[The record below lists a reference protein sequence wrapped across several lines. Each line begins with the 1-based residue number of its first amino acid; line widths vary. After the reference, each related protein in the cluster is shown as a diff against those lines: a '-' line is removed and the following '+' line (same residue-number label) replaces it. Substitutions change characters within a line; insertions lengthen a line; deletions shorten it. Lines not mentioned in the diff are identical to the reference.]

1 MLNKEQVEFIVN
13 NIDNKSQKRLV
24 DEYGIED
31 YMEYYSDDLVSYLSD
46 HEKYYTSDEEL
57 EGKPNY
63 REFNTRNAVAEVNG
77 RYFAYDEEYWSKGIR
92 EVKPIE
98 VTTIIFNYI

>member
-13 NIDNKSQKRLV
+13 NIGSNRLKQEFEKCEF
-24 DEYGIED
+24 DD
-31 YMEYYSDDLVSYLSD
+31 FLDWYMSDLIYNLMDRKTCCV
-46 HEKYYTSDEEL
+46 SDEEL
-57 EGKPNY
+57 EGKPNF

>member
-13 NIDNKSQKRLV
+13 NIDNKMPKELV
-24 DEYGIED
+24 DVHGIYD
-31 YMEYYSDDLVSYLSD
+31 YIEYYSDDLIYYLTD
-46 HEKYYTSDEEL
+46 QKTYRTSDEEL
-57 EGKPNY
+57 EGKPNF